1 MAKVLPSAPE
11 AEASLL
17 GTMMVYP
24 NAARLAMEEGLSGD
38 DFFLEA
44 NRNIFIAASQLYQEG
59 SPIDLATVST
69 RLSDQN
75 VLEKS
80 GGIAYLTQLVDAS
93 VTSYNTKN
101 YINLIKD
108 KALMRRMIETAA
120 RIAEDGME
128 GQTSVDDY
136 LDAAEK
142 QILEVSHNRRISPS
156 VRLTAM

>member
-59 SPIDLATVST
+59 SPIDLATVRS
-69 RLSDQN
+69 
-75 VLEKS
+75 EE
-80 GGIAYLTQLVDAS
+80 
-93 VTSYNTKN
+93 
-101 YINLIKD
+101 
-108 KALMRRMIETAA
+108 RRVGKEC
-120 RIAEDGME
+120 
-128 GQTSVDDY
+128 
-136 LDAAEK
+136 
-142 QILEVSHNRRISPS
+142 
-156 VRLTAM
+156 